1 MKPTQEM
8 IQTVYRG
15 PSTGIVAS
23 VFVTLFI
30 ASLVIT
36 AALTSGGLPT
46 PFSPPE
52 YVHAFYQQFANILRI
67 NAMLQ
72 FGSAIPLGIFT
83 ASITNKLTFQG
94 AKVAGVNIALYG
106 GFASSVFLAISG
118 LTGWVLA
125 EPGVTNNM
133 DVMHSLRLFSF
144 ITGGVGHVAT
154 LGLVVAG
161 VAVPSGFMKL
171 IPMWL
176 LWAGLA
182 IAALCELSTI
192 GMVYPLAFIFIPFG
206 RFSAFIWLVVV
217 GFTMPSTIRTSII
230 HQTN

>member
-1 MKPTQEM
+1 MT
-8 IQTVYRG
+8 QTVYRG
-15 PSTGIVAS
+15 PSTGIVAT

-30 ASLVIT
+30 ASLVIM
-36 AALTSGGLPT
+36 AALTSGGFPT

-52 YVHAFYQQFANILRI
+52 YVHAFYQQFAGVLRI

-83 ASITNKLTFQG
+83 ASITNKLAFHG

-125 EPGVTNNM
+125 EPGVTNNI
-133 DVMHSLRLFSF
+133 DVTHSLQLFSF

-154 LGLVVAG
+154 LGLLVAG
-161 VAVPSGFMKL
+161 VAVPSGFLKL

-182 IAALCELSTI
+182 IAALCELSI
-192 GMVYPLAFIFIPFG
+192 ISMVYPSADIFMPLG
-206 RFSAFIWLVVV
+206 RFPAFIWLIAV
-217 GFTMPSTIRTSII
+217 GFAMPSTLRTSTIN
-230 HQTN
+230 QTN